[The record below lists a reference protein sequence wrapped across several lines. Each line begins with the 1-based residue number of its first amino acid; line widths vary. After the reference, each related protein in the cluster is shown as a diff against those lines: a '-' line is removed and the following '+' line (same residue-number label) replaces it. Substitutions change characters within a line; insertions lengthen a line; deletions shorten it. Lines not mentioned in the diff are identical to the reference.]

1 MPYTY
6 EMPVRYADT
15 DAQGHTFF
23 ANYLTFCDEAL
34 TYYLDAIGCSYNDL
48 EAQEGV
54 MFVYA
59 SASCDY
65 KGRTFFSDRLQ
76 ITVDVERV
84 GTTSLTTRYRV
95 RRPDGSLAVEARLVN
110 VCLDTES
117 RTPRPLPER
126 LRVAI
131 VSFEGS

>member
-6 EMPVRYADT
+6 ELPVRYADT

-34 TYYLDAIGCSYNDL
+34 TYYLEAIGCSYGSL
-48 EAQEGV
+48 EAQERA

-59 SASCDY
+59 TASCDY
-65 KGRTFFSDRLQ
+65 KGRTFFSERLQ
-76 ITVDVERV
+76 ISVTVERL
-84 GTTSLTTRYRV
+84 GNTSLTTRYQV

-110 VCLDTES
+110 VCLDVDS
-117 RTPRPLPER
+117 RQPKPLPPR
-126 LRVAI
+126 LRAAI
-131 VSFEGS
+131 AAS